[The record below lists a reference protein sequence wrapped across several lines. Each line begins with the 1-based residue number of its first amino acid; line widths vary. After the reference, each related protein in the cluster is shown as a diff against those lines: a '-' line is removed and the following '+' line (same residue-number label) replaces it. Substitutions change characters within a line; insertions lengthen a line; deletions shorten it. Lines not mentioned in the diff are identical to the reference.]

1 MIKNKKIMAILMAV
15 VMATSLAACKPKT
28 KEIDINA
35 KVDTS
40 NFVTVNMVVLGNKP
54 TNGQFEKVQAKWNE
68 LLKAKVNA
76 NLSMTWVEWTDW
88 YTKYNL
94 LLASG
99 QSLDLIT
106 TASDWLDL
114 WPNAQKGAFMNIETL
129 LPKYAP
135 KTYGEVTKE
144 NWAQSSYNGHIVAI
158 PEDQYTQWVNHGFL
172 YRGDWAK
179 EFGITEPITNW
190 ETFGKY
196 LQGIKDKKPGVIPWD
211 LAAGGYSGAS
221 GWFQSKTTG
230 VNIDAVPTALG
241 TSLFNGKSADDPFT
255 VVGPYMEQTFMD
267 YATTMK
273 KWGDAGYWRA
283 DALNYKGDD
292 MVAMQAGKN
301 GVKQHHTQTF
311 IGSTDIMNK
320 KQPGSDLQFF
330 PFSAEGGNLVSMP
343 ITHGAMSVGA
353 SSKNP
358 ERALM
363 VYDLIRNDSEVYKL
377 VNWGM
382 EGVQYTVK
390 DGIKSQPE
398 GYDDTKD
405 GFYSDF
411 WGGRMDKFE
420 LPSATVYSGWKE
432 VYAAYDKI
440 KKPYPY
446 GQFAFDK
453 TPVDAE
459 IAALSDVSN
468 KYLPSI
474 SVGQAGDPEKAVTE
488 FREKLKAAGY
498 DKLLAEVQKQMTA
511 YKALVKK

>member
-1 MIKNKKIMAILMAV
+1 MINNKKIMAMFLTL
-15 VMATSLAACKPKT
+15 VMATSLAACTPKSKTPVAGAKP
-28 KEIDINA
+28 
-35 KVDTS
+35 DTS
-40 NFVTVNMVVLGNKP
+40 KFVTVNFVVLGNKP

-68 LLKAKVNA
+68 VLKAKVNA

-106 TASDWLDL
+106 TGSDWLDT
-114 WPNAQKGAFMNIETL
+114 WPNAQKGAFMNLETL
-129 LPKYAP
+129 LPTYAP
-135 KTYGEVTKE
+135 KTYAEVSKE
-144 NWAQSSYNGHIVAI
+144 HWAQSSYNGHIVTI

-179 EFGITEPITNW
+179 EFGITSPIKDW

-221 GWFQSKTTG
+221 GWIQSKTKSI
-230 VNIDAVPTALG
+230 NIDAVPTALG
-241 TSLFNGKSADDPFT
+241 SSLYYGNSADDPYT
-255 VVGPYMEQTFMD
+255 VVSPYMEQTFMD
-267 YATTMK
+267 YAQTMK

-311 IGSTDIMNK
+311 IGGTDLMNK

-343 ITHGAMSVGA
+343 ITHGATSLGA
-353 SSKNP
+353 ASKNP

-363 VYDLIRNDSEVYKL
+363 VYDLIRNDPEVYKL
-377 VNWGM
+377 VNWGI

-390 DGIKSQPE
+390 DGTKAQPA
-398 GYDDTKD
+398 GYDDAKH

-420 LPSATVYSGWKE
+420 LPNATAYPGWKDI
-432 VYAAYDKI
+432 YASYDKI

-446 GQFAFDK
+446 GQLVFDK
-453 TPVDAE
+453 TPIDAE
-459 IAALSDVSN
+459 IAALTEVCS

-474 SVGQAGDPEKAVTE
+474 SVGQSGDPVKAVTE
-488 FREKLKAAGY
+488 FRAKLKSAGY
-498 DKLLAEVQKQMTA
+498 DKVLAEVKKQMTA
-511 YKALVKK
+511 YKAQVKK